1 MNAIM
6 IRTQIQ
12 IDEGDLRS
20 LKALAAERST
30 SVSQLVREGVEQ
42 VLGDAGRE
50 RGWRHLLEVVGE
62 FNDRKEATDTAQRH
76 DDYLA
81 EAYADE

>member
-1 MNAIM
+1 M

-12 IDEGDLRS
+12 IDEGDLLS

-30 SVSQLVREGVEQ
+30 SVSQLVREGVER
-42 VLGDAGRE
+42 VLVEAGRE
-50 RGWRHLLEVVGE
+50 RRWQHLWEVVGA
-62 FNDRKEATDTAQRH
+62 FNDREEATDVARRH

>member
-1 MNAIM
+1 M

-50 RGWRHLLEVVGE
+50 RRWQHLWKVVGA
-62 FNDRKEATDTAQRH
+62 FNDCEEVTDVAQRH